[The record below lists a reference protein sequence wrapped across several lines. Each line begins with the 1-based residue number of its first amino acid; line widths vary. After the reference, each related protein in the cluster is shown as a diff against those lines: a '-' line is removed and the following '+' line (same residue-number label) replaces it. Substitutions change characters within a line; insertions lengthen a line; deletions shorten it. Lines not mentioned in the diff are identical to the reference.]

1 MHKPLIIANWLYYYT
16 YNLTTGEGFMKK
28 VWQGTLSYGLVIS
41 LELYHAQRK
50 PFYCKILHSKCFFE
64 IENQLCS
71 HCNERVQASD
81 IVKEVK
87 FGTEHEF
94 LKNEEKIQFDSFNNI
109 EILELIDTY
118 EISSFNFD
126 EHYFLVP
133 RAIDTNYFL
142 FTRLLHN
149 LRKIAF
155 GRIILDDKLSY
166 CVIKQERENFVL
178 MTLAT
183 EKTQEM
189 TFKVAHKEVYAARFE
204 C

>member
-1 MHKPLIIANWLYYYT
+1 
-16 YNLTTGEGFMKK
+16 MKH

-41 LELYHAQRK
+41 LELYPTKNK
-50 PFYCKILHSKCFFE
+50 PYYCKILHSKCFFE

-71 HCNERVQASD
+71 HCNERVHID
-81 IVKEVK
+81 EIVKELK
-87 FGTEHEF
+87 FGKEHEF

-109 EILELIDTY
+109 EILELIDLY
-118 EISSFNFD
+118 EINSFNFE

-149 LRKIAF
+149 LKKVAF
-155 GRIILDDKLSY
+155 GKIILADKLSY
-166 CVIKQERENFVL
+166 CVIKQERDNFIL

-183 EKTQEM
+183 EMSQEINM
-189 TFKVAHKEVYAARFE
+189 KVAQKEIYAARFL